1 MRWPGHTDMASANR
15 YSYSIPRW
23 TPGFVPQQLSS
34 ILHSISPWH
43 QSTALQRNSL
53 AMLSLYDP
61 TTTRNRTHALSPWQT
76 EASTRILQAI
86 YDQDQM
92 EGADNDMPLSWRKVQ
107 TPGSASDARTGVWIG
122 EKPVHDN
129 DCDHDPTEGSDKSTP
144 TKRRSNRT
152 EGVLTR
158 QGSKIDDAT
167 LAVLRPAHR
176 NAILHQREKQADPG
190 RIEQKRRL
198 EEQRRR
204 AIEAGDEVEIRR
216 DADRRRKTNEMQR
229 ARYAQ
234 RRDAKKREQAKSAE
248 ATLDGDLERQG
259 GSHGKNPLSP
269 DDSVSREHG
278 SRLFDDSDA
287 GLEDLE
293 LLDNSVAR
301 SMTQQG
307 VAQASSSN
315 SALRT
320 LDDPPAEVDG
330 AERGQTAAPSSHGR
344 PRSSSALGFLALVLN
359 DNDE

>member
-1 MRWPGHTDMASANR
+1 
-15 YSYSIPRW
+15 
-23 TPGFVPQQLSS
+23 
-34 ILHSISPWH
+34 
-43 QSTALQRNSL
+43 
-53 AMLSLYDP
+53 
-61 TTTRNRTHALSPWQT
+61 
-76 EASTRILQAI
+76 
-86 YDQDQM
+86 M
-92 EGADNDMPLSWRKVQ
+92 ESADNDMPLSWRKVQ
-107 TPGSASDARTGVWIG
+107 APGSASDARTGVWIG
-122 EKPVHDN
+122 DKPVHDN
-129 DCDHDPTEGSDKSTP
+129 DCDHDPAEGSEKSTP
-144 TKRRSNRT
+144 TKRRSHQT

-259 GSHGKNPLSP
+259 GSHGKIPLSP

-293 LLDNSVAR
+293 LPDNSVAR

-344 PRSSSALGFLALVLN
+344 PRTSSALRFLALVLN
-359 DNDE
+359 DNGE